1 METHELRFTRADVER
16 LLTAES
22 PGADFKDDDI
32 FYTQIVN
39 DYEDYARLL
48 QQEQA
53 NSDARKRRTDGVP
66 FLGGGCGA
74 APSESKSIF
83 DLAHS

>member
-22 PGADFKDDDI
+22 PGADFKDDEK

-48 QQEQA
+48 LQEQA
-53 NSDARKRRTDGVP
+53 KELTQKARTDGVP
-66 FLGGGCGA
+66 FLGGSCGSS
-74 APSESKSIF
+74 PSESKSIF
-83 DLAHS
+83 ELAQS